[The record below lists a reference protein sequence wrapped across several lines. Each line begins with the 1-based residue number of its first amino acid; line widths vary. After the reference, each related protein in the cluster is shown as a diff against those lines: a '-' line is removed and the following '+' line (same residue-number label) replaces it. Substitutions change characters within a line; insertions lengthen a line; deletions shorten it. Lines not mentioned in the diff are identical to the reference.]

1 MSADDEV
8 VTTAVRLPPDVW
20 QLLFDELAA
29 RNDFSSL
36 YNCAVSSKYLAGSGA
51 LANLYRA
58 SHNAPVKSGG
68 NEASPLQEQETAVQR
83 WSILWRTILLSC
95 TEETLFPYCHYL
107 RVLDLRDLHEL
118 LDDDKFRGK
127 IQQNFFSGSLARF
140 NITSQ
145 TRGKTRALRSSN
157 MRQTVVA
164 IGDAIVKAA
173 PMLEELTEPILS
185 EYNIFTSALP
195 RWAPDLSR
203 LRSLELWDGKTL
215 GDETIQNLLHEHCP
229 HLNRINIYQ
238 WRDDDSDSQLA
249 RFLNHMPKNTLQWFE
264 NIGECGIGIE
274 TCKAFSTHAR
284 SLKFLSLAVPDKG
297 IEGLGL
303 MQDCTAVETLKLRDT
318 QAPHD
323 LKEMH
328 KDTLDGMIEWLKQ
341 CTKLREVN
349 LTDFVSAP
357 DILTPALSEEGIDLE
372 DLQISAKD
380 DCMYVLRDHQDF
392 HAAIGL
398 QTKLQ
403 SLVLKS
409 DPDPLEPAARNQLC
423 EALCELSDLRYLELT
438 RTSDYFQDDQL
449 QLIGENLLKL
459 EDLSVSGWL
468 LSDQTLRK
476 LSNLGNLKTVTFN
489 GLSVFTADGL
499 LEFIDNLGPGSR
511 GLVLSI
517 DMASLDASLSSEE
530 QDLIRETLATK
541 VQGRFEYQLVRDPDV
556 PEFDES
562 DSD

>member
-1 MSADDEV
+1 
-8 VTTAVRLPPDVW
+8 
-20 QLLFDELAA
+20 
-29 RNDFSSL
+29 
-36 YNCAVSSKYLAGSGA
+36 
-51 LANLYRA
+51 
-58 SHNAPVKSGG
+58 
-68 NEASPLQEQETAVQR
+68 
-83 WSILWRTILLSC
+83 
-95 TEETLFPYCHYL
+95 
-107 RVLDLRDLHEL
+107 
-118 LDDDKFRGK
+118 
-127 IQQNFFSGSLARF
+127 
-140 NITSQ
+140 
-145 TRGKTRALRSSN
+145 
-157 MRQTVVA
+157 
-164 IGDAIVKAA
+164 
-173 PMLEELTEPILS
+173 
-185 EYNIFTSALP
+185 
-195 RWAPDLSR
+195 
-203 LRSLELWDGKTL
+203 
-215 GDETIQNLLHEHCP
+215 
-229 HLNRINIYQ
+229 
-238 WRDDDSDSQLA
+238 
-249 RFLNHMPKNTLQWFE
+249 MPKNTLQWFE

-274 TCKAFSTHAR
+274 TCKAFSTHAG

-423 EALCELSDLRYLELT
+423 EALCELSDLRYLEL
-438 RTSDYFQDDQL
+438 
-449 QLIGENLLKL
+449 
-459 EDLSVSGWL
+459 
-468 LSDQTLRK
+468 
-476 LSNLGNLKTVTFN
+476 SNLGNLKTVTFN

-541 VQGRFEYQLVRDPDV
+541 VQGRFEYQLVRGKTGHNFRTTQPHLTDNYSDPDV